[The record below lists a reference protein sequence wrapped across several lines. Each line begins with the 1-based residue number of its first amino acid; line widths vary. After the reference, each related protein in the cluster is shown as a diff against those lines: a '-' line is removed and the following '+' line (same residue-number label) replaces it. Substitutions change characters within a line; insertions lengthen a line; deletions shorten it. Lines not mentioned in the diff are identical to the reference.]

1 MDSLTFH
8 IEADKADTNLLESIR
23 AFFGNR
29 RVQISVTPEAQSL
42 VDLEAKVE
50 KNRQSSVAYV
60 FEGESFAT
68 LTEQL
73 LNDEIVDLQAYKQ
86 TLR

>member
-1 MDSLTFH
+1 MESLIFH
-8 IEADKADTNLLESIR
+8 IEADKADTNMLESIR
-23 AFFGNR
+23 AFFGSR

-42 VDLEAKVE
+42 VELEVKVE
-50 KNRQSSVAYV
+50 KNRQSGVAYV
-60 FEGESFAT
+60 FEGDSFAT

-73 LNDEIVDLQAYKQ
+73 LNDEAVDVQGYKQ